1 MAEAA
6 HTATASVARGGR
18 DEVRALPAVLEQATT
33 VTSIGDR
40 PLIVVSASPGSQPG
54 WLEAQAQ
61 FVRLSTNSAQR
72 VLEATHESVLF
83 GDDAPASAQAILD
96 VLTAVREGGRVSS

>member
-1 MAEAA
+1 MATTAMSKDKILEAIGNM
-6 HTATASVARGGR
+6 S
-18 DEVRALPAVLEQATT
+18 VLELAAT

-54 WLEAQAQ
+54 WLEAQGRLAG
-61 FVRLSTNSAQR
+61 LSTNGVQR
-72 VLEATHESVLF
+72 VLEATHESVIL

-96 VLTAVREGGRVSS
+96 VLAAVRSGGRVAG